1 MTRTKDVRAAP
12 KKCAPRDAALDRAA
26 LLRGVSCT
34 RATAVIL
41 GDLLSTSFFST
52 THLHHFDT
60 MFSGLLQLVNRLVH
74 RQIFTSSNSK
84 RLFAYVQSFALYHKT
99 LCVGEK
105 ICADARPRGTSDA
118 RPSCAL
124 RATTNPA
131 AWRIACR
138 RFTAGGLASGLDFIG
153 RRKTSVSTTS
163 CLAMPPD
170 TNARLRETRNRTK
183 IRDSACPLFDNRLRI
198 GAKIDE
204 QAKLAAG

>member
-1 MTRTKDVRAAP
+1 MSFVADTAELAWRTER
-12 KKCAPRDAALDRAA
+12 
-26 LLRGVSCT
+26 
-34 RATAVIL
+34 
-41 GDLLSTSFFST
+41 FM
-52 THLHHFDT
+52 HF
-60 MFSGLLQLVNRLVH
+60 V
-74 RQIFTSSNSK
+74 
-84 RLFAYVQSFALYHKT
+84 Y
-99 LCVGEK
+99 
-105 ICADARPRGTSDA
+105 
-118 RPSCAL
+118 AL

-138 RFTAGGLASGLDFIG
+138 RLAAVGLASGLDFIG

-183 IRDSACPLFDNRLRI
+183 IRDSSCPLFDNRLRI